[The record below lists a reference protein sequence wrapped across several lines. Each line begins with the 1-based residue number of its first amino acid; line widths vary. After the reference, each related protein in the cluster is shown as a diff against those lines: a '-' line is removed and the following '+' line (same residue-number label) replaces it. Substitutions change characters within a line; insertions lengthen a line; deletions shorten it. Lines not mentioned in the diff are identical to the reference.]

1 MMLSQQQT
9 SDVLS
14 RSRGNMLSIESLEE
28 AVKLEKKLVN
38 AMLTRLFKAG
48 VSQALFN
55 SLYPPTVRTP
65 QFLDCESSAW
75 PMILDAYRARL
86 SERNTTT
93 EGGDEVTDDAVWC
106 KITVTGLQER
116 HFEKDIF
123 PPFEISIVQLDGNP
137 LPRALE
143 EDGQPKPMADL
154 RVQIG
159 VLNKWAN
166 VTQEVLKDVEF
177 VRTLKDG
184 HAVVSDL
191 VFQEISLKHGGHFTL
206 TIDPIDY
213 KSEVQ
218 GWKSQ
223 KIIIQS
229 VKTHSNKKR
238 KSKHEDPDDE

>member
-1 MMLSQQQT
+1 MLSQQ
-9 SDVLS
+9 SS
-14 RSRGNMLSIESLEE
+14 RMDSNRSMTSIESLEE

-38 AMLTRLFKAG
+38 AMLGRLFKTG

-65 QFLDCESSAW
+65 QFLDCDSSAW

-86 SERNTTT
+86 SERAAHT
-93 EGGDEVTDDAVWC
+93 ETGDDQNDDSVWC
-106 KITVTGLQER
+106 KIAVNGLAER
-116 HFEKDIF
+116 HFEKDVF

-137 LPRALE
+137 LPRAT
-143 EDGQPKPMADL
+143 EDDGNPKPMADL

-159 VLNKWAN
+159 VQNKWAN

-184 HAVVSDL
+184 RAVVSDL

-218 GWKSQ
+218 GWRSQ